1 MNVNIELFLLARV
14 GGWSERQVAY
24 NKCRTIYDGR
34 RVRSVYT
41 PTRVYTTRTR
51 GKRLPNDRGF
61 LSLRTGDR
69 CVEYYEWREAHF
81 FAVCVSWTP
90 DFSCSRSE
98 GILTVVKKKKNTRNW
113 FGLRGCDQAN
123 VLYVP
128 ISAHLFFSIA

>member
-61 LSLRTGDR
+61 LSLRTAVIDAWNITSGVKHIFSL
-69 CVEYYEWREAHF
+69 CVFPGR
-81 FAVCVSWTP
+81 
-90 DFSCSRSE
+90 
-98 GILTVVKKKKNTRNW
+98 LTFPAAGVKE
-113 FGLRGCDQAN
+113 F
-123 VLYVP
+123 
-128 ISAHLFFSIA
+128 